1 MEEEEETSDSREY
14 TIEVANG
21 GYTEGLAG
29 RVRDYLQDE
38 GYHISGVS
46 TYTGE
51 KKEYTR
57 IIVKE
62 QGIGGDLKD
71 YFLDARVEMD
81 EENLLP
87 ADVDIKIII
96 GTEQTNI

>member
-1 MEEEEETSDSREY
+1 M
-14 TIEVANG
+14 
-21 GYTEGLAG
+21 
-29 RVRDYLQDE
+29 QDE

-46 TYTGE
+46 TYTGA